1 MKKTSAKL
9 TAEEYVKLL
18 SVSPLQLS
26 GGRVIVTGNVDL
38 VKIPG
43 GRKVRHLT
51 SAEIHGKVIAD
62 KTCSL
67 QTIRSCEIWGRVEV
81 SGSRLEETSPDS
93 KFLGSFYATG
103 CPRLKTIAGEFSGDV
118 DLSRSSVE
126 EVPSIAYFKR
136 NLWLEGCRHLRLVDC
151 RVNGSLDA
159 SRSSLA
165 VVGPRCRVRCGVFLS
180 SCENLSEIGC
190 IGNPEHLLLD
200 GSAIRRLGPE
210 FRCRQSISMRNCR
223 ALEKLPVLT
232 AEEVTIT
239 SSQICALVTEP
250 PNQFIIVEECPR
262 LRKLSVSPQQKLFV
276 RECPV
281 ADLRG
286 VSKNVK
292 TLEVSACPRLS
303 DLSTDWRGNI
313 LLSHLPS
320 LKQIPPSKMTASP
333 SVADGI
339 LRPAW
344 VFLKSPAGVFS
355 EGGTQGTFFRLGSDH
370 AAPATAQTVVRDKKL
385 LEEWFLEGRTHSKKD
400 TRIASGTCVN
410 SPEKLGASGTRNFIS
425 GGSLR
430 HFPLDKSRIHAGYRL
445 VHPTG
450 QPLGLKS
457 SLDIRLLAFRVPDSC
472 PDCDSRFFLPVRQNT
487 LHLLQVAL
495 LKGHNSSSTLDGFL
509 DHAHKL
515 FRPFCPLTP
524 GSFFQ
529 RGKVVRRDDFLPPY
543 GIPRP
548 FLFPFSDS
556 PEEYFGTLSRRQSGV
571 MGLLV

>member
-320 LKQIPPSKMTASP
+320 LKQIPPSFACNGFLEIKDCP
-333 SVADGI
+333 N
-339 LRPAW
+339 
-344 VFLKSPAGVFS
+344 LKSIAGKIGDGASFVRLSSLETLTRDLRVKGDLNVFS
-355 EGGTQGTFFRLGSDH
+355 SETDVPLQLECIVEGKLSARHCQVRETSSRLSVSGLAVFSDC
-370 AAPATAQTVVRDKKL
+370 TRLRVVRGSFAGDL
-385 LEEWFLEGRTHSKKD
+385 QISNSALRVLGADCEVGGNLCVLECDHLEMINCQVGGNLVVSAKNLRSLGPGF
-400 TRIASGTCVN
+400 ACSGTAKIFKC
-410 SPEKLGASGTRNFIS
+410 PY
-425 GGSLR
+425 LR
-430 HFPLDKSRIHAGYRL
+430 
-445 VHPTG
+445 
-450 QPLGLKS
+450 
-457 SLDIRLLAFRVPDSC
+457 DI
-472 PDCDSRFFLPVRQNT
+472 
-487 LHLLQVAL
+487 
-495 LKGHNSSSTLDGFL
+495 
-509 DHAHKL
+509 
-515 FRPFCPLTP
+515 
-524 GSFFQ
+524 
-529 RGKVVRRDDFLPPY
+529 RGKVGKKIQCDRP
-543 GIPRP
+543 IPAPRV
-548 FLFPFSDS
+548 S
-556 PEEYFGTLSRRQSGV
+556 PSQQLQPA
-571 MGLLV
+571 